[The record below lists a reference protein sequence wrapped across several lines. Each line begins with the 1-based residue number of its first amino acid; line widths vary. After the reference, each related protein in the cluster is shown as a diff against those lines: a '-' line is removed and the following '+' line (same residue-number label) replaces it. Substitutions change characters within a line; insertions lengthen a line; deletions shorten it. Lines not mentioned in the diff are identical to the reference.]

1 MAAFLPRYITN
12 AIANANNAFQKI
24 DKNLNT
30 ALTELKKLKET
41 KEKAETEYN
50 DIK

>member
-1 MAAFLPRYITN
+1 MAAFLPRYIT
-12 AIANANNAFQKI
+12 NANNAFQKI

-41 KEKAETEYN
+41 KEKAETE
-50 DIK
+50 